1 MMLNKRAAIKIFCYL
16 MAADGAATADEQ
28 ECFQTIGAELDP
40 DGFCEYR
47 EQIVEEVDQ
56 QLHSGME
63 EEDSY
68 ELLLE
73 GIDQELAAPAEGK
86 AGIGIRLLVW
96 DLLTIAF
103 SNADYASVE
112 RRLIKHVVRVTGME
126 YSVFFEMEHSM
137 KTIAAIENEM
147 NWIEQSTR
155 PYAQVRPIVDELDKR
170 RAAAME
176 GVRQL
181 IEDEAHES
189 VEKIKIP
196 NDSVV
201 AKWGVNLASAGTE
214 LGGKVAD
221 ATRSIAGTINKQ
233 KHKLFSHSKD
243 AKAEELTEEYIIP
256 SPFDSRVVPA
266 VSKAVREACIKSG
279 YIRK

>member
-196 NDSVV
+196 HDSVV

-243 AKAEELTEEYIIP
+243 AKAEELTEEK
-256 SPFDSRVVPA
+256 DMQNGEL
-266 VSKAVREACIKSG
+266 EAAG
-279 YIRK
+279 E

>member
-126 YSVFFEMEHSM
+126 YSVFF
-137 KTIAAIENEM
+137 
-147 NWIEQSTR
+147 
-155 PYAQVRPIVDELDKR
+155 
-170 RAAAME
+170 
-176 GVRQL
+176 
-181 IEDEAHES
+181 
-189 VEKIKIP
+189 
-196 NDSVV
+196 
-201 AKWGVNLASAGTE
+201 
-214 LGGKVAD
+214 
-221 ATRSIAGTINKQ
+221 
-233 KHKLFSHSKD
+233 
-243 AKAEELTEEYIIP
+243 
-256 SPFDSRVVPA
+256 
-266 VSKAVREACIKSG
+266 
-279 YIRK
+279 